1 MSIPDPESTHSQK
14 TFKILSIDGGGIKGL
29 YSARILAEFE
39 NRFNCRVVDHF
50 DMICGTSTGGLI
62 ALGLSLSI
70 PAKEICTFYQTKGDQ
85 IFKPQNT
92 FKSFIKQ
99 LFISSKHSN
108 QSLKSCLHEIFG
120 DKVIG
125 ESKALLC
132 IPAFSIT
139 NGRPYI
145 FKYDHK
151 EGELKRDNNTPYV
164 DVALATSAAPT
175 FLPVVTI
182 PSQGD
187 RQFADGG
194 VYANNPT
201 LIGVTEAFHYFV
213 GSDREFQKL
222 MVMSIASL
230 EPPPPGRSFIS
241 RQNRSLLS
249 WIKTQDLFNLFME
262 GQAQVNNHIVS
273 VLSQHTACSFDY
285 IRIPSVQL
293 PDEHA
298 QIIKMD
304 NASKKALS
312 LISMHGE
319 EQGFLFLRDPMVTEF
334 FANKK
339 QYMVNSNG

>member
-1 MSIPDPESTHSQK
+1 MPDRESNECHK
-14 TFKILSIDGGGIKGL
+14 VFKILSIDGGGIKGL
-29 YSARILAEFE
+29 YSICILAEFE
-39 NRFNCRVVDHF
+39 SMFNCRIVDHF

-62 ALGLSLSI
+62 ALGISLGI
-70 PAKEICTFYQTKGDQ
+70 PAEKICAFYQNQGSQ

-92 FKSFIKQ
+92 LKSFLRQI
-99 LFISSKHSN
+99 FISSKHSN
-108 QSLKSCLHEIFG
+108 QSLRSCLKEIFG
-120 DKVIG
+120 DKVVG
-125 ESKALLC
+125 ESQALLC
-132 IPAFSIT
+132 VPAFSIT

-151 EGELKRDNNTPYV
+151 EGKLKRDNKTLYV

-182 PSQGD
+182 PSHGN

-201 LIGVTEAFHYFV
+201 LVGITEAFHYFV
-213 GSDREFQKL
+213 GAGREFQKL

-230 EPPPPGRSFIS
+230 EPSPPGRSFIR
-241 RQNRSLLS
+241 RQNRSFIS

-285 IRIPSVQL
+285 IRIPSVHL
-293 PDEHA
+293 PHEHA
-298 QIIKMD
+298 RIINMD
-304 NASKKALS
+304 NASKEAID
-312 LISMHGE
+312 LISIHGQD
-319 EQGFLFLRDPMVTEF
+319 QGLLFARDPMISEF
-334 FANKK
+334 FAHKK
-339 QYMVNSNG
+339 LYIVR